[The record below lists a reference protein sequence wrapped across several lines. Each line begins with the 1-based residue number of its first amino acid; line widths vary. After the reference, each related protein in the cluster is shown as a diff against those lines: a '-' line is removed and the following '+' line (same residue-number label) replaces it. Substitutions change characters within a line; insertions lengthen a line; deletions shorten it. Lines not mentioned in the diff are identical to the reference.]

1 MSNPI
6 KLNRKVMMMKQKKQA
21 KEMAEKD
28 DHTWSLHCGTGVLN
42 GTFGLQFL
50 ALQIF
55 GHTYLSIIGQN
66 KAVTKCCAKMK

>member
-42 GTFGLQFL
+42 GTFGLQFFSI
-50 ALQIF
+50 ANFWANIF
-55 GHTYLSIIGQN
+55 EHYW
-66 KAVTKCCAKMK
+66 AK